1 MHDLTCKNRG
11 FKPGVCKR
19 ENVNYWFISY
29 ICKREETDA
38 KGSKMKK
45 SALILFSISLC
56 ALISMLTISPVRA
69 DIERFT
75 WLPPYMQKDDGVV
88 VFKDGSAVNLIVPVN
103 NDGYPNG
110 MNVSKVVI
118 NFDWGQNK
126 TLNLLDDI
134 EQIEWQETK
143 LFTVSFTASATEA
156 VSSDWAHEYMIY
168 VEHVNATTGPVEIV
182 DTWSRSWE
190 SFWPSYRFVVF
201 PADQANAHDLSEE
214 YEAYANAYP
223 AWDFGNT
230 NASQLVG
237 QASIKASLG
246 DMYYSRGDYALAETQ
261 YETALELYTKA
272 LAAEMEWQTRVE
284 EAELEIALTEAEA
297 NMAIADAMLKQ
308 ADAAVNQSYAWIL
321 FGLGFVFIGIAAIV
335 YAFRKPKAGY
345 QVA

>member
-1 MHDLTCKNRG
+1 
-11 FKPGVCKR
+11 
-19 ENVNYWFISY
+19 
-29 ICKREETDA
+29 
-38 KGSKMKK
+38 MKK
-45 SALILFSISLC
+45 SALVLFSISLC

-88 VFKDGSAVNLIVPVN
+88 VFKDGSAVNLLVPVN
-103 NDGYPNG
+103 NDWYSNG

-134 EQIEWQETK
+134 EQIAWHETK

-214 YEAYANAYP
+214 YEAYASAYP
-223 AWDFGNT
+223 TWGFGNT
-230 NASQLVG
+230 NASQLAG

-261 YETALELYTKA
+261 YETALELYTEA

-297 NMAIADAMLKQ
+297 NMAVADAMLKQ

>member
-1 MHDLTCKNRG
+1 
-11 FKPGVCKR
+11 
-19 ENVNYWFISY
+19 
-29 ICKREETDA
+29 
-38 KGSKMKK
+38 MKK

-56 ALISMLTISPVRA
+56 ALISMLTISPVQA

-75 WLPPYMQKDDGVV
+75 WLPPYMQKDGGVV
-88 VFKDGSAVNLIVPVN
+88 VFKDGAAVNLIVPVE
-103 NDGYPNG
+103 NDGYLNG
-110 MNVSKVVI
+110 LNVSKVVI

-126 TLNLLDDI
+126 TLDLSDSI
-134 EQIEWQETK
+134 EQVEWHETK

-156 VSSDWAHEYMIY
+156 VSSDWAHEYTIH

-182 DTWSRSWE
+182 DTWSRSWNF
-190 SFWPSYRFVVF
+190 FWPYYLFVVF
-201 PADQANAHDLSEE
+201 PTDQANAYDLSDE
-214 YEAYANAYP
+214 YEAYASAYP
-223 AWDFGNT
+223 TYSFGNI
-230 NASQLVG
+230 NASQLAG

-261 YETALELYTKA
+261 YETALELYDQA
-272 LAAEMEWQTRVE
+272 LAAEMQWQTRVE

-297 NMAIADAMLKQ
+297 NMAMADAMLKQ

-321 FGLGFVFIGIAAIV
+321 FGLGFVFMGIAAIV